1 MKNNNTDKLR
11 KFVYDCIDEMLW
23 VSGVNNDKRIGC
35 PNLGALPEKVWIEDK
50 NLPEGCKKFTDH
62 LIQLADGTYEDGES
76 KFRFYCIENPIA
88 LELSDGKYSDN
99 QKPSEYYYID
109 ISENFLNVFT
119 SKNGKGYFESVF
131 FRCFDDVSNRTM
143 LMIDIVN
150 WMNEMVN
157 R

>member
-1 MKNNNTDKLR
+1 MKNANTDKLR
-11 KFVYDCIDEMLW
+11 KFVHDCIDEMLW

-35 PNLGALPEKVWIEDK
+35 PNLGALPEKVCIADEK
-50 NLPEGCKKFTDH
+50 LPEGCKKITDH
-62 LIQLADGTYEDGES
+62 VLQLASGTYDDGN
-76 KFRFYCIENPIA
+76 RHQFYCIDKPIA

-109 ISENFLNVFT
+109 ISENYAVIYT
-119 SKNGKGYFESVF
+119 SKRNKGYFESVF
-131 FRCFDDVSNRTM
+131 FKNLEDVSNRTM